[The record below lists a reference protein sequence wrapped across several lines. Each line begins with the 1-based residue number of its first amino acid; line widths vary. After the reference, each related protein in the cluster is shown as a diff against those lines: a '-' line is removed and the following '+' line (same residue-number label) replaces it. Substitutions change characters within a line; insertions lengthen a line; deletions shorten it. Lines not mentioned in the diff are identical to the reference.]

1 MMVSL
6 IGNHD
11 TIRSVWPES
20 GGLSLDLPEDD
31 GILVLTDLK
40 PPSI

>member
-1 MMVSL
+1 MRQEDEDL
-6 IGNHD
+6 EI
-11 TIRSVWPES
+11 

-40 PPSI
+40 PLSI